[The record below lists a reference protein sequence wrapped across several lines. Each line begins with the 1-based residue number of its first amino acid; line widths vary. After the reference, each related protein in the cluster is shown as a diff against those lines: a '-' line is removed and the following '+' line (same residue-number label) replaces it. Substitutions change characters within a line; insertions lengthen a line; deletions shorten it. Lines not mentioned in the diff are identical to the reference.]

1 MASISFRDFE
11 LNQTTITGRRNP
23 NVTVDAVRMRNK
35 IDPETR
41 QRTDEIEGTVV
52 DIVARGKIQSVKLPL
67 DTKATVEKI
76 AEALKEH
83 KVVTVNFGE
92 TASTLRGRCYA
103 MYQNNQMI
111 QGVSC
116 TATELNIVSIEEPE
130 FEDFDD
136 FVDM

>member
-1 MASISFRDFE
+1 MASLRVNEIP
-11 LNQTTITGRRNP
+11 LNQTNITGRRNP

-52 DIVARGKIQSVKLPL
+52 DIVARGKIQSVKLPIE
-67 DTKATVEKI
+67 TKATVEKI

-83 KVVTVNFGE
+83 KIVTVNFGE
-92 TASTLRGRCYA
+92 KASTLVGKCYA
-103 MYQNNQMI
+103 MLNNGQLL

-116 TATELNIVSIEEPE
+116 TATELNIVNIEEPE

-136 FVDM
+136 IIM

>member
-67 DTKATVEKI
+67 DTKVTVEKI

-83 KVVTVNFGE
+83 KIVTVNFGE

-111 QGVSC
+111 QGISC
-116 TATELNIVSIEEPE
+116 TATELNIVSIEDQDVD
-130 FEDFDD
+130 DFDD
-136 FVDM
+136 IIM

>member
-11 LNQTTITGRRNP
+11 LNQTTITGKRNP

-83 KVVTVNFGE
+83 KIVTVNFGE

-111 QGVSC
+111 QGISC
-116 TATELNIVSIEEPE
+116 TATELNIVGIEDQEV
-130 FEDFDD
+130 EDFDD
-136 FVDM
+136 IIL